1 MEAEFSQQLLLCPFW
16 SWTWLTAKRVVE
28 LKRSGLGFHPLP
40 GQAKLFQCSL
50 PPSPMV
56 SLCSPGCPETHS
68 VDQTGLELRNHLAS
82 ARIKDVRDI
91 TTHVSNSFLTAKDYP
106 RICQLFKN
114 LYQLLLPTKFLTC
127 YICFHLL
134 KCSII
139 LRQWIPHGTC
149 FLETLSATHDCI
161 PQTTTSSSAPLSF
174 L

>member
-1 MEAEFSQQLLLCPFW
+1 MCRIQ
-16 SWTWLTAKRVVE
+16 
-28 LKRSGLGFHPLP
+28 
-40 GQAKLFQCSL
+40 FQCWEG
-50 PPSPMV
+50 V
-56 SLCSPGCPETHS
+56 SLCSPGCSGPTLLSAGMQALGTMPCDPHS
-68 VDQTGLELRNHLAS
+68 LHFYSPPPQTGSHYVDQTGLELRNHLAS